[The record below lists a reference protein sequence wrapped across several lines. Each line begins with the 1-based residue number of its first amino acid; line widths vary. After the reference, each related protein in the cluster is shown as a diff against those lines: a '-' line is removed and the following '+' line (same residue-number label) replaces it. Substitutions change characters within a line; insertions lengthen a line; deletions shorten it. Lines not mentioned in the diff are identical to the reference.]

1 MYVKII
7 EPGHVVAYRTA
18 PPPALADIRDE
29 LEHHGMPLEL
39 TDTVAALADLHGV
52 PVDVAV
58 SALRP
63 AIRAEHGGT
72 ACA

>member
-29 LEHHGMPLEL
+29 GLVVCPHHG
-39 TDTVAALADLHGV
+39 
-52 PVDVAV
+52 
-58 SALRP
+58 LR
-63 AIRAEHGGT
+63 RRR
-72 ACA
+72 